1 MSDNINNISV
11 KMSIKN
17 QKLTNLQLALMST
30 GGMIGAGW
38 LFSPYYGFQ
47 TAGVGVMLSWLIIA
61 VLTLIIGLAFA
72 EVVTLIPIVGGLSR
86 FIGITHNRTI
96 AFVFLALG
104 WMSYVVYLPLEAQSA
119 IQYLSFWYKDL
130 VVQTDGATTL
140 SGLGLAVA
148 FAIIIFL
155 TWFNTLLLKNV
166 ARANFPVS
174 VWKILVPIVIAWV
187 LIALFGSWE
196 NVKLANINHVFS
208 LESVLLAIT
217 SSGMAFAFT
226 GFQNGL
232 ILANSVKN
240 PKKALPYSLFAPI
253 AIGFILYSSL
263 SLVYITCMGDKQLA
277 VGSAAPLLGV
287 VSLFGIH
294 IIITIL
300 FIDAVVA
307 PLGTANVYTAAT
319 ARVLYGLAKDFF
331 PHGLLNKLNKFS
343 APVYCLWLNALVGAC
358 FLMPFPTW
366 QQLVDFLS
374 SIVIFTY
381 LAGPITLLVLRQDF
395 PNLPRPFKV
404 LHHKLIGYGGFI
416 CCSLLIYWSSFNNL
430 IYLASLI
437 VAIIVGYNFF
447 VDKKSSNLINALK
460 TNFFVIAYLLAIVA
474 VKYLHKEH
482 LIAFPIDNLFIVAI
496 SCAACKIFV
505 FNKIDKS
512 EIQKNLQKI
521 AVENK

>member
-1 MSDNINNISV
+1 MSAT
-11 KMSIKN
+11 KH
-17 QKLTNLQLALMST
+17 KLTTLQLMLMSS

-47 TAGVGVMLSWLIIA
+47 MAGVGVLLSWLIIA
-61 VLTLIIGLAFA
+61 VLTLIIGVAFA

-96 AFVFLALG
+96 SFVFLALG
-104 WMSYVVYLPLEAQSA
+104 WFSYVVYLPLEAQSA

-130 VVQTDGATTL
+130 VVQGDGGATL
-140 SGLGLAVA
+140 SHLGLIVA
-148 FAIIIFL
+148 FAIIILL
-155 TWFNTLLLKNV
+155 TWFNGFLLKNV

-174 VWKILVPIVIAWV
+174 VWKIVVPIGIAWF
-187 LIALFGSWE
+187 LIIVFGDFE
-196 NVKLANINHVFS
+196 NVKFANAQHEFS
-208 LESVLLAIT
+208 MENVLLAIA

-232 ILANSVKN
+232 ILANSAGN

-253 AIGFILYSSL
+253 IIGFILYSSL
-263 SLVYITCMGDKQLA
+263 SLIYITCLGDKQLVA
-277 VGSAAPLLGV
+277 GSAAPLLGV

-300 FIDAVVA
+300 FIDAVIA

-319 ARVLYGLAKDFF
+319 ARILYGLAKDFF
-331 PHGLLNKLNKFS
+331 PKSLLNKLNKYS
-343 APVYCLWLNALVGAC
+343 APVYCLWLNAIVGAC

-374 SIVIFTY
+374 SIVIFSY
-381 LAGPITLLVLRQDF
+381 LAGPVVLLVLREEF

-404 LHHKLIGYGGFI
+404 MQHKLIGYSGFV
-416 CCSLLIYWSSFNNL
+416 CCSLMIYWSGLHNL
-430 IYLASLI
+430 VWLTILVS
-437 VAIIVGYNFF
+437 AIILAHNLFI
-447 VDKKSSNLINALK
+447 DKNPAKLLRAIT

-474 VKYLHKEH
+474 VKYLHQNH
-482 LIAFPIDNLFIVAI
+482 LISFPLDNLLVAI
-496 SCAACKIFV
+496 IALISCKMFIAHKIHR
-505 FNKIDKS
+505 D
-512 EIQKNLQKI
+512 EINKNLKKI
-521 AVENK
+521 AAENN

>member
-1 MSDNINNISV
+1 MSS
-11 KMSIKN
+11 KN
-17 QKLTNLQLALMST
+17 QKLSTLQLMLMST

-47 TAGVGVMLSWLIIA
+47 TAGLGVLLSWLIIA
-61 VLTLIIGLAFA
+61 VLTLIIGVAFA

-86 FIGITHNRTI
+86 FIGVTHNRTI
-96 AFVFLALG
+96 AFMFLVLG

-174 VWKILVPIVIAWV
+174 VWKIIVPIGIAWI
-187 LIALFGSWE
+187 LIALFGDWE
-196 NVKLANINHVFS
+196 NVKIANMHHAFS
-208 LESVLLAIT
+208 LESALLAIT
-217 SSGMAFAFT
+217 SSGIAFAFT

-232 ILANSVKN
+232 ILANSVSN

-253 AIGFILYSSL
+253 IIGFILYSSL
-263 SLVYITCMGDKQLA
+263 SLVYITCMGDKELA

-294 IIITIL
+294 IIITVL

-331 PHGLLNKLNKFS
+331 PKGLLNKLNKFS

-374 SIVIFTY
+374 SIVIFSY
-381 LAGPITLLVLRQDF
+381 LAGPVTLLVLRQDF
-395 PNLPRPFKV
+395 PNLDRPFKV
-404 LHHKLIGYGGFI
+404 MHHKLIGYGGFA

-430 IYLASLI
+430 IYLTSL
-437 VAIIVGYNFF
+437 VAAIIFGYNLF
-447 VDKKSSNLINALK
+447 VDKKPSKLINALK
-460 TNFFVIAYLLAIVA
+460 TNFFVIAYLLVIVA
-474 VKYLHKEH
+474 VKYLHREH
-482 LIAFPIDNLFIVAI
+482 LVAFPIDNLLIIII
-496 SCAACKIFV
+496 SCASCKIFIS
-505 FNKIDKS
+505 NKIDKE
-512 EIQKNLQKI
+512 EIQKNLKKS
-521 AVENK
+521 AAESD